1 MEENCHS
8 SSQQA
13 KMAANTCEDQSY
25 VFRSLI
31 LNLNIDR
38 GRMNIAHNMFI
49 LPRDPIFVLPQLGSI
64 KLLQDNSITPC
75 TIVKML
81 LKGEIE
87 VKGSPVK

>member
-1 MEENCHS
+1 
-8 SSQQA
+8 
-13 KMAANTCEDQSY
+13 
-25 VFRSLI
+25 
-31 LNLNIDR
+31 
-38 GRMNIAHNMFI
+38 MNIAHNMFI
-49 LPRDPIFVLPQLGSI
+49 LPRDPIFVLPQLGSL